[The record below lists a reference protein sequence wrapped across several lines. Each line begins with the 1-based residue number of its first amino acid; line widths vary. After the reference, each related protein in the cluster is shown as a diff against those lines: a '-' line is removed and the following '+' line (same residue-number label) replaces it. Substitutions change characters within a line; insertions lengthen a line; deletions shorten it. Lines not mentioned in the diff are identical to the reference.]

1 MSIIPLFLNKITLRL
16 YKTFYFYT
24 IILKI
29 DPNQFVFEVVES
41 DKVEDLE
48 HLKRILNYYN
58 EKGFQYAL
66 DDVGEGYST
75 LEMLSDS
82 RGS

>member
-1 MSIIPLFLNKITLRL
+1 ML

-66 DDVGEGYST
+66 DDVGECYST